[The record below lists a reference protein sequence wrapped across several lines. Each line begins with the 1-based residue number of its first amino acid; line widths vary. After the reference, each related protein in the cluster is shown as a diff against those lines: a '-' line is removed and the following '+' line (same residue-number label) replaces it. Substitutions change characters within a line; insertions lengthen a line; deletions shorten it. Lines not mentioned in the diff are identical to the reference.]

1 MSMCQSIIRKCLS
14 FDASND
20 NQHCIKWLI
29 SRKMS
34 KVFLFPIAVFVIFQT
49 TFIGTY
55 IAAIVQGH
63 VVPAV
68 PYISDAATYSPESCV
83 FGQFINI
90 GCVLLG
96 IVIYIRYRQIQKL
109 MYHHI
114 ELIPSTSKW
123 NTISIYIG
131 LSSCFGCS
139 IVANF
144 QETNVRIIH
153 FIGAF
158 TCFGLGT
165 VYFWFQALISYN
177 IHRYSGSI
185 QMAHIR
191 LGLSALCT
199 VFFIIVA
206 VTGIISHILFKGQ
219 DPRKWYP
226 SDGGWKFHVASSVSE
241 WIVSTLFSFYIL
253 SFSDEF
259 KLITFDHPTILIE
272 GYEHLED
279 NVDRDAPQNTTDATD
294 AMVWIILCDTFHY

>member
-1 MSMCQSIIRKCLS
+1 MISITKLAFS
-14 FDASND
+14 F
-20 NQHCIKWLI
+20 C
-29 SRKMS
+29 RKMS
-34 KVFLFPIAVFVIFQT
+34 QIYLLPIAVFLLFQT
-49 TFIGTY
+49 TFICTY

-96 IVIYIRYRQIQKL
+96 IVIYIRYRQIEKL
-109 MYHHI
+109 MYHHTA
-114 ELIPSTSKW
+114 LIPVTSKW
-123 NTISIYIG
+123 NSLSVWIG
-131 LSSCFGCS
+131 IGSCLGCS

-177 IHRYSGSI
+177 VHEYSGSI
-185 QMAHIR
+185 QLAHIR
-191 LGLSALCT
+191 LGLSVLCT
-199 VFFIIVA
+199 IFFIIVA
-206 VTGIISHILFKGQ
+206 VTGIISHILFEGQ
-219 DPRKWYP
+219 NPRQWYP
-226 SDGGWKFHVASSVSE
+226 SDGGWKYHVASSISE
-241 WIVSTLFSFYIL
+241 WIVSTIFSFYII

-259 KLITFDHPTILIE
+259 RLITFDHPMITIK
-272 GYEHLED
+272 GYENLE
-279 NVDRDAPQNTTDATD
+279 NTSDEA
-294 AMVWIILCDTFHY
+294 V

>member
-1 MSMCQSIIRKCLS
+1 
-14 FDASND
+14 
-20 NQHCIKWLI
+20 
-29 SRKMS
+29 MS
-34 KVFLFPIAVFVIFQT
+34 KVFLLPIAVFVLFQT
-49 TFIGTY
+49 TFICTY

-83 FGQFINI
+83 FGQLINI

-96 IVIYIRYRQIQKL
+96 IVIYCRFRLVEKL
-109 MYHHI
+109 MSHHN
-114 ELIPSTSKW
+114 ELIPSTAKW
-123 NTISIYIG
+123 NAISIWIG
-131 LSSCFGCS
+131 FSSCLGCS

-158 TCFGLGT
+158 TCFGMGT

-199 VFFIIVA
+199 IFFIIVA
-206 VTGIISHILFKGQ
+206 VTGIISHILFQGQ

-226 SDGGWKFHVASSVSE
+226 SDGGWKYHVASSVSE
-241 WIVSTLFSFYIL
+241 WIVSTIFSFYIL

-259 KLITFDHPTILIE
+259 KLITFDHPVIAIM
-272 GYEHLED
+272 GYENFENTD
-279 NVDRDAPQNTTDATD
+279 TVDA
-294 AMVWIILCDTFHY
+294 

>member
-1 MSMCQSIIRKCLS
+1 
-14 FDASND
+14 
-20 NQHCIKWLI
+20 
-29 SRKMS
+29 MS
-34 KVFLFPIAVFVIFQT
+34 KTFWFPIAVFVIFQT
-49 TFIGTY
+49 TFICTY

-109 MYHHI
+109 MYHHV
-114 ELIPSTSKW
+114 ELIPINSTW
-123 NTISIYIG
+123 NGVSLWIG
-131 LSSCFGCS
+131 ICSCLGCS

-158 TCFGLGT
+158 TCFGFGT

-177 IHRYSGSI
+177 IHQFSGSI
-185 QMAHIR
+185 RLAHMR
-191 LGLSALCT
+191 LVLSSLCT
-199 VFFIIVA
+199 IFFIVLA
-206 VTGIISHILFKGQ
+206 VTGIISHILFQGQ

-226 SDGGWKFHVASSVSE
+226 SDGGWKYHVASSISE

-259 KLITFDHPTILIE
+259 SLIAFDHPVINIA
-272 GYEHLED
+272 GYEHLGSSD
-279 NVDRDAPQNTTDATD
+279 INV
-294 AMVWIILCDTFHY
+294 